1 MPRANDI
8 NTLHSRILERL
19 QLVLADE
26 CQRGSGRFYDH
37 LVHAVPEVPNIREEL
52 KKEAGL
58 TLDVLRREGKRAST
72 RQGAEQLL
80 HEPHAPLPALPR
92 RARPMPAPTPA
103 PVPASQADAQDPWP
117 FVQLRI
123 DWAKCFRETDGEPGA
138 DEMYLAGV
146 MVDLSDPDS
155 DRYSVKFHLGDFRTG
170 DREEYDGTQVVDYI
184 DISDAKRFP
193 TGVRCFLC
201 MMEKDAEWVLA
212 DVIGDLLDVAKS
224 VIDQQL
230 EAGEEEEGDIFTDP
244 GYIDWE
250 VLFKKMLDLLFGWLR
265 RWIAPEVLTHRGR
278 PVFQFESPRVKSLAD
293 TWGTTHKSKA
303 KIFEVKGY
311 GGVYR
316 IKLFFR
322 RAKTKTG
329 A

>member
-8 NTLHSRILERL
+8 NMLHNRVLERL
-19 QLVLADE
+19 QLVLAHE

-37 LVHAVPEVPNIREEL
+37 LVHAVPEVANIREEL
-52 KKEAGL
+52 KKEATL
-58 TLDVLRREGKRAST
+58 NLDVLRREGKRAST

-80 HEPHAPLPALPR
+80 RDPLSPLPELQR
-92 RARPMPAPTPA
+92 RARAVPAPTPA
-103 PVPASQADAQDPWP
+103 PVPASQVDAQDPWP
-117 FVQLRI
+117 YVQLRI
-123 DWAKCFRETDGEPGA
+123 DWTKCYRETEGEPRA

-170 DREEYDGTQVVDYI
+170 DFEGYDGTEVVDYI
-184 DISDAKRFP
+184 NISDAKRFP
-193 TGVRCFLC
+193 TGVKCFLC
-201 MMEKDAEWVLA
+201 VMEKDAGWVLA

-224 VIDQQL
+224 VIDEQL
-230 EAGEEEEGDIFTDP
+230 EASEEEDGDIFTED
-244 GYIDWE
+244 GDIDWE

-265 RWIAPEVLTHRGR
+265 RWIAPEVLKHRGR
-278 PVFQFESPRVKSLAD
+278 PVFQFVSPRVKSLAD
-293 TWGTTHKSKA
+293 TWGTTRTSKA
-303 KIFEVKGY
+303 KTFEVRGH
-311 GGVYR
+311 GAVYR
-316 IKLFFR
+316 INLFFR